1 MGRQHSNYYRG
12 AGLRG
17 LGQTQSPAPVQTVA
31 LAPAPSTSPMVYVWA
46 PVAALSAGAMVY
58 HGYKRNG
65 SIGWAI
71 GWGLLGLIFPI
82 FTVPVALA
90 QGFAK
95 PRVRSNRTRRSRRR
109 RNG

>member
-1 MGRQHSNYYRG
+1 MIYIWG
-12 AGLRG
+12 
-17 LGQTQSPAPVQTVA
+17 
-31 LAPAPSTSPMVYVWA
+31 
-46 PVAALSAGAMVY
+46 PVAAVSAGAMVY

-95 PRVRSNRTRRSRRR
+95 PRVRSNRTRRGRRR
-109 RNG
+109 RSR